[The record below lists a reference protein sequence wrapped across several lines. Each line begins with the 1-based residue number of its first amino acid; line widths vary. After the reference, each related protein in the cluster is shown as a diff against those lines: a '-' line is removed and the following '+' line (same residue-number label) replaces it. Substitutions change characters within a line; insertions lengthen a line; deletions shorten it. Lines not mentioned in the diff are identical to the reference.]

1 LRLLQAGGAK
11 RQCQEILPRQ
21 ATLDDRPLSASARV
35 IAPPQRSSGRID
47 LAVKP
52 RNGVTV
58 LGRLHQSGPLRLR
71 LISAERDTATTAIL
85 LNTGGG
91 IAGGDTNRI
100 DITAAPGTAITLSS
114 QGAER
119 IYRAGIG
126 DLPSRITTRIA
137 IGAAATLEYL
147 PQETILFDSAA
158 LDRSL
163 RIDLAGSARY
173 LGIESLIFGR
183 TAMGETIAALDLT
196 DTVELHRDN
205 ALVFRDSLKP
215 PRDFAAAQT
224 HRAMF
229 GGASAIATILL
240 AAPDAARHLDAVRA
254 ALGDAQAGASA
265 WNGLLLIRIMA
276 QTGAVLRDIVLR
288 VMNVLRGG
296 RAMPRVWAC

>member
-1 LRLLQAGGAK
+1 M
-11 RQCQEILPRQ
+11 
-21 ATLDDRPLSASARV
+21 LD
-35 IAPPQRSSGRID
+35 
-47 LAVKP
+47 
-52 RNGVTV
+52 
-58 LGRLHQSGPLRLR
+58 RLHQSGPLRLR
-71 LISAERDTATTAIL
+71 LISAERNTATTAIL

-91 IAGGDTNRI
+91 IAGGDVNQI
-100 DITAAPGTAITLSS
+100 DITAAPGTALTLSS

-126 DLPSRITTRIA
+126 DRPSRITTRIA

-147 PQETILFDSAA
+147 PQETILFDNAA
-158 LDRSL
+158 LNRSL

-183 TAMGETIAALDLT
+183 AAMGETIAALDLT

-205 ALVFRDSLKP
+205 ELVFRDSLKP

-240 AAPDAARHLDAVRA
+240 ATPDAARHLDAVRA
-254 ALGDAQAGASA
+254 ALGDEQGGASA

-276 QTGAVLRDIVLR
+276 QTGVALREIVLR
-288 VMNVLRGG
+288 VMSVLRGG